1 MELAMGIAIDSSPQY
16 TLPPH
21 LLTTPAL
28 SFSLTHQQTVT
39 VAAKNR
45 MELAMGI
52 AIGSST
58 QIALLVIPSLT
69 LAGWA
74 LGQDMTLE
82 FPPIEVSV

>member
-1 MELAMGIAIDSSPQY
+1 MPRS
-16 TLPPH
+16 
-21 LLTTPAL
+21 
-28 SFSLTHQQTVT
+28 TVT

-52 AIGSST
+52 AVGSST

-82 FPPIEVSV
+82 FPPIEVGTVLAHALFVRKKIKDEGPWKVRSFILAM

>member
-1 MELAMGIAIDSSPQY
+1 
-16 TLPPH
+16 
-21 LLTTPAL
+21 
-28 SFSLTHQQTVT
+28 
-39 VAAKNR
+39 

-82 FPPIEVSV
+82 FPPIEVSLQLYWFAISFFLMRGYLTSFVVCVVCFGGRKDLSFF